1 MYLLGGLCF
10 LTTEEWL
17 YVKACQQHTPFGS
30 PALYDPGILPMWVLL
45 MWRTDYCGWSRRL
58 SGPLVWFVAR
68 PCLIWKVFLLGFP
81 GGSTGKESAC
91 NVGYLGSVPG
101 LGRFPGEGNGYPL
114 QYSGLENSV
123 DWIVHG
129 VAKSRTWLSAF
140 PSLHFTSA
148 GGQGWVMRQLAAEP

>member
-1 MYLLGGLCF
+1 M
-10 LTTEEWL
+10 TTEEWL

-58 SGPLVWFVAR
+58 SGPLVWVVAR

-114 QYSGLENSV
+114 
-123 DWIVHG
+123 
-129 VAKSRTWLSAF
+129 
-140 PSLHFTSA
+140 
-148 GGQGWVMRQLAAEP
+148 